1 MRTYIILAM
10 YLQNPSEPVGG
21 GFVCVGVIVI
31 ILIALVVSSNR
42 KRKAAAEA
50 KSIYRVSGVGGDLE
64 VFEGKLTITPRG
76 AFGFLNKGIKGT
88 KTIPFTSIT
97 AIQYK
102 EPGLTNG
109 YLQLTVPGGNESRRG
124 VFAAASDEN
133 SFMFRAS
140 QSEVMQ
146 EVKLYIERRVEELS
160 NRSGTSAVAASMA
173 DEVLKLAKLKDQ
185 GLLTE
190 EEFATA
196 KEKLLAR

>member
-10 YLQNPSEPVGG
+10 YLQNPNEPAG

-64 VFEGKLTITPRG
+64 VFEGRLTITPRG

-173 DEVLKLAKLKDQ
+173 DELLKLAKLKDQ

-196 KEKLLAR
+196 KEELLAR